1 MRPDLAIV
9 ILGYNVRELL
19 VGCLDSVFRQQTI
32 KDKWQ
37 VIVVDN
43 ASSDGTV
50 AAVKKRFPQVEVVA
64 SRKNLGFA
72 AGNNLAGPRI
82 KADYALFLNPDTVI
96 VGDVIGKSLE
106 YIKAHPEVGALTC
119 RVELPDGRLDYSCH
133 RGLPTPW
140 NTFCY
145 LSGLSRLFPKQKLF
159 AGYSATYLDPAQSHE
174 IDCGSGTFFLVRKEA
189 AEEVGWWDE
198 DYFWNGEDIEF
209 CYRLKQAGW
218 KIYYLASGK
227 IIHHKGSSSGLWGT
241 AKMEVARE
249 TRLRSARSAIR
260 AMRIFV
266 NKHAAELGPAP
277 VMWLVR
283 AGIYL
288 LEKTRLLIVGWGLKY
303 A

>member
-96 VGDVIGKSLE
+96 VGDVIGK
-106 YIKAHPEVGALTC
+106 
-119 RVELPDGRLDYSCH
+119 
-133 RGLPTPW
+133 
-140 NTFCY
+140 
-145 LSGLSRLFPKQKLF
+145 
-159 AGYSATYLDPAQSHE
+159 
-174 IDCGSGTFFLVRKEA
+174 
-189 AEEVGWWDE
+189 
-198 DYFWNGEDIEF
+198 
-209 CYRLKQAGW
+209 
-218 KIYYLASGK
+218 
-227 IIHHKGSSSGLWGT
+227 
-241 AKMEVARE
+241 
-249 TRLRSARSAIR
+249 
-260 AMRIFV
+260 
-266 NKHAAELGPAP
+266 
-277 VMWLVR
+277 
-283 AGIYL
+283 
-288 LEKTRLLIVGWGLKY
+288 
-303 A
+303 